1 MQTKIA
7 NYGGPLGHNVA
18 IDSNGTGV
26 VINFLGELQ
35 SADALSGPW
44 NDVTNTSPYSV
55 SAANAAKF
63 YRAAE

>member
-26 VINFLGELQ
+26 VINFLGELL

-44 NDVTNTSPYSV
+44 NEVTNTSPYTV
-55 SAANAAKF
+55 SAANGTKF

>member
-1 MQTKIA
+1 MQTVIT

-18 IDSNGTGV
+18 IDHDGTGMT
-26 VINFLGELQ
+26 INFLGELQ

-44 NDVTNTSPYSV
+44 NNVTNASPYSA
-55 SAANAAKF
+55 SAANGMKF